1 MQWDTNVNHVYII
14 IYHYKS
20 WIITYYIILP
30 WHIMTIAP
38 ECTTGLLASATGVC
52 SPRKSWQNVSQ
63 KCMKPRGYR
72 GVVPFDT
79 FENPTKINKDI

>member
-1 MQWDTNVNHVYII
+1 MD
-14 IYHYKS
+14 YHDHCN
-20 WIITYYIILP
+20 I
-30 WHIMTIAP
+30 IAP
-38 ECTTGLLASATGVC
+38 ECTTGLLVLLASATGVC

-79 FENPTKINKDI
+79 FENPTKINKEIEKSMNIFLQIVHRKV

>member
-1 MQWDTNVNHVYII
+1 MD
-14 IYHYKS
+14 YHDHCN
-20 WIITYYIILP
+20 I
-30 WHIMTIAP
+30 IAP

-52 SPRKSWQNVSQ
+52 SPRKSWQNVFQ

-79 FENPTKINKDI
+79 FENPTKINKEIQKSMNIILQIVHRKV